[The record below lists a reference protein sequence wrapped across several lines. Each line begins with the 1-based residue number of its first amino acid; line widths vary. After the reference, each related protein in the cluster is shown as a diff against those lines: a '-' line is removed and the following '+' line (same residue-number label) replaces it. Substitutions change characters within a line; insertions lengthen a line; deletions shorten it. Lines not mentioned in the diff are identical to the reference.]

1 MQITKPLVFLD
12 VETTG
17 LSVVKDKIVKL
28 SLIKQDLEGNIING
42 TRLLNPGVF
51 ISEEVSQIHGITNE
65 MVKDAPVFKD
75 VATPLFTFIQNTTIV
90 GYSVKRFDWPML
102 VQHFYKADIEVNAEE
117 FSVLDL
123 REVYMKEEPR
133 TLAGAYKHFLNK
145 EKSLDDAQAMVEI
158 FSAQNDK
165 YSHLKDSVQEIAN
178 DLTEPGM
185 VDIANKFV
193 RNTDGKIR
201 FSFGKYDGKTINYVE
216 NNDPSYFT
224 WLLNA
229 DFFTENT
236 KQVIL
241 NNISVKL

>member
-1 MQITKPLVFLD
+1 MVILLARILFFFCF
-12 VETTG
+12 G
-17 LSVVKDKIVKL
+17 LSRWNI
-28 SLIKQDLEGNIING
+28 EG
-42 TRLLNPGVF
+42 
-51 ISEEVSQIHGITNE
+51 
-65 MVKDAPVFKD
+65 
-75 VATPLFTFIQNTTIV
+75 
-90 GYSVKRFDWPML
+90 
-102 VQHFYKADIEVNAEE
+102 
-117 FSVLDL
+117 
-123 REVYMKEEPR
+123 
-133 TLAGAYKHFLNK
+133 

-224 WLLNA
+224 WLLGA